1 MFLIIIIRIWYSSIG
16 QCQPYWFVG
25 WCFSTFQVYLD
36 IFYNLVGL
44 ISLIN
49 WGRIFFTKYDFHK
62 YWIVSGYHENYGI
75 ATRALLEEIVRKG
88 IGIFIL
94 ALLNSFLISA
104 VIHYLQVCRIIF
116 KHSQKLKNKYKMI
129 HHYLWCYLNIFFRS
143 FIGPGCVSKMMKT
156 WFWFFVASTQ
166 SSPPFF
172 GQLGLPFLRA
182 FTSLQP
188 LKSRWYRLVYDKNRL
203 KFLFKKFYPL
213 T

>member
-1 MFLIIIIRIWYSSIG
+1 MVQNLKKNQQYIWSFRLFLIIIIRIWYSSIG

-25 WCFSTFQVYLD
+25 WCFSTFQVYLN

-44 ISLIN
+44 IT
-49 WGRIFFTKYDFHK
+49 IFSTKYDFHK

-116 KHSQKLKNKYKMI
+116 KHSQKLKNTKWSIIIYDVIWISFLEVSLDLVVWARWWK
-129 HHYLWCYLNIFFRS
+129 HDFGSSLHQRS
-143 FIGPGCVSKMMKT
+143 HSLGP
-156 WFWFFVASTQ
+156 
-166 SSPPFF
+166 
-172 GQLGLPFLRA
+172 
-182 FTSLQP
+182 
-188 LKSRWYRLVYDKNRL
+188 
-203 KFLFKKFYPL
+203 
-213 T
+213 

>member
-1 MFLIIIIRIWYSSIG
+1 
-16 QCQPYWFVG
+16 
-25 WCFSTFQVYLD
+25 
-36 IFYNLVGL
+36 
-44 ISLIN
+44 
-49 WGRIFFTKYDFHK
+49 
-62 YWIVSGYHENYGI
+62 
-75 ATRALLEEIVRKG
+75 
-88 IGIFIL
+88 
-94 ALLNSFLISA
+94 
-104 VIHYLQVCRIIF
+104 
-116 KHSQKLKNKYKMI
+116 MI

-203 KFLFKKFYPL
+203 KFLFKKFYDLSVNLKNSLQDSCFKHFCNISFMLGFVWWSSWSFILRLRFETMPIHD
-213 T
+213 TFSPSTKT